1 MMAVVCQITFSLLVL
16 DRLTL
21 TAFLTVTTNKTCLW
35 QKHMIL
41 ERELFIMQHIGMHTV
56 AVLSI
61 VSTVLIIAIVCPG
74 GKRNPKINIR
84 AQLKI
89 LMEKPIITQE
99 TVVTG
104 TTIYYQDFDLNH
116 YTSLTI

>member
-1 MMAVVCQITFSLLVL
+1 
-16 DRLTL
+16 
-21 TAFLTVTTNKTCLW
+21 
-35 QKHMIL
+35 MIL

-99 TVVTG
+99 TVCSIVHILLLVPQFITK
-104 TTIYYQDFDLNH
+104 IL
-116 YTSLTI
+116 I

>member
-1 MMAVVCQITFSLLVL
+1 
-16 DRLTL
+16 
-21 TAFLTVTTNKTCLW
+21 
-35 QKHMIL
+35 
-41 ERELFIMQHIGMHTV
+41 MQHIGMHTV

-89 LMEKPIITQE
+89 LINGKTNNHTRNSLFYCPHF
-99 TVVTG
+99 VTG

>member
-1 MMAVVCQITFSLLVL
+1 
-16 DRLTL
+16 
-21 TAFLTVTTNKTCLW
+21 
-35 QKHMIL
+35 MIL

-99 TVVTG
+99 TVCSIVRILLLVPQFITK
-104 TTIYYQDFDLNH
+104 IL
-116 YTSLTI
+116 I